1 MFKIINK
8 TYTDIVADGR
18 MISARGSVIVPVIN
32 NNLEINRL
40 LNQHKISV
48 YIVNDNPPT
57 ENTAK
62 ETVTET
68 PVAVSDVEEK
78 TESEEKVETVEEK
91 PTKTTRKKKSNSDN
105 IESLFD
111 NNNETNMKGED
122 E

>member
-8 TYTDIVADGR
+8 TYTDIAVDGR

-48 YIVNDNPPT
+48 YVVNDNPPT

-68 PVAVSDVEEK
+68 TVAVSVEET
-78 TESEEKVETVEEK
+78 TEPEEKVETVEEK
-91 PTKTTRKKKSNSDN
+91 PTKTTRKRKSNSDN
-105 IESLFD
+105 TESLFD
-111 NNNETNMKGED
+111 NNETNMKGED

>member
-8 TYTDIVADGR
+8 TYTDMVVDGKL
-18 MISARGSVIVPVIN
+18 ITARGSVIVPVIN

-48 YIVNDNPPT
+48 YVVNDNPPT

-62 ETVTET
+62 EIVTET
-68 PVAVSDVEEK
+68 TVAVENVEET
-78 TESEEKVETVEEK
+78 TEPEEKVETVEEK
-91 PTKTTRKKKSNSDN
+91 PTKTTRKRKSNSDN
-105 IESLFD
+105 TESLFD
-111 NNNETNMKGED
+111 NNETNMKGED